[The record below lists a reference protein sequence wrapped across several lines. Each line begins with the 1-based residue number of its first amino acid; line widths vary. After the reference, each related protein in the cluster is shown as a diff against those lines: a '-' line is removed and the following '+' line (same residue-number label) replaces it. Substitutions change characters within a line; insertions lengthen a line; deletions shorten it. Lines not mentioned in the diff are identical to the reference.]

1 MRRDRGGKRNK
12 ILGRGFWIVIGIDR
26 RETREG
32 CYRHLRSLESRN
44 NYDAS
49 FINIQMFVHDGQ
61 KRIYYLVYGCLRWRE
76 TDTSIMKIN
85 EEWNSSWEQQIVLDK
100 V

>member
-1 MRRDRGGKRNK
+1 MRRDRAGKRNK
-12 ILGRGFWIVIGIDR
+12 ILGPRVLNRDRDRSTRNER
-26 RETREG
+26 REREREG
-32 CYRHLRSLESRN
+32 GYRHFRSLESRN

-85 EEWNSSWEQQIVLDK
+85 EE
-100 V
+100 